1 MKTNGLKTL
10 GGEKVHKRK
19 HAKLVHEGMYAAE
32 VEIEIIDSDN
42 SWSPYISLDDALKLD
57 SVREALRNNELEMA
71 KKLGK
76 VYTLEPI
83 AAA

>member
-1 MKTNGLKTL
+1 M
-10 GGEKVHKRK
+10 HKRK
-19 HAKLVHEGMYAAE
+19 HTKLVHEGKYVAE

-42 SWSPYISLDDALKLD
+42 SWSPYMSLDDALKLD
-57 SVREALRNNELEMA
+57 SVREALRNNELEVA

-83 AAA
+83 VAA

>member
-10 GGEKVHKRK
+10 QGEKMHKRK
-19 HAKLVHEGMYAAE
+19 HTKLVHEGKYVAE

-42 SWSPYISLDDALKLD
+42 SWSPYMSLDDALKLD
-57 SVREALRNNELEMA
+57 SVREALRNNELEVA

-83 AAA
+83 VAA